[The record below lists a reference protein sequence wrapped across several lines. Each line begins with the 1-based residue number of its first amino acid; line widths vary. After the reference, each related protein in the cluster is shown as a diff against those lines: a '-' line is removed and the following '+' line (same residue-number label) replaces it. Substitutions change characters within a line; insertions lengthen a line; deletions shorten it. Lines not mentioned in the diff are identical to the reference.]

1 MFARIETKWL
11 IAIAFV
17 LGLFLEVLDMTVLNT
32 ALPTIGRDFGSN
44 ASTLQFVL
52 TGYLVS
58 LAIFIPASGWV
69 ADHFG
74 TKRTFAFAI
83 FVFTAASALAGAAQ
97 SMEWLIAARILQG
110 VGGGMLTPVGTTMLF
125 RAFPNEERARAS
137 SVLSIPVMIAPA
149 LGPILGG

>member
-17 LGLFLEVLDMTVLNT
+17 LGLFMEILDMTVLNT
-32 ALPTIGRDFGSN
+32 ALPAIGRDFGVSP
-44 ASTLQFVL
+44 SELQFVL

-69 ADHFG
+69 ADRFG
-74 TKRTFAFAI
+74 SKWTFAFAI
-83 FVFTAASALAGAAQ
+83 AVFTAASALAGVSQ
-97 SMEWLIAARILQG
+97 SLEMLIFARVLQG

-125 RAFPNEERARAS
+125 A
-137 SVLSIPVMIAPA
+137 LSRQMSGQRPRPCSRSRS
-149 LGPILGG
+149 